1 MSNYNFNYAFNISGN
16 CNAVVAEISGGVENL
31 QRNLR
36 ATTSLW
42 DTFEGKILALNQ
54 FTQYV
59 GNLSQTLNETLAP
72 GAALNASLAD
82 LQAISGATG
91 RELETVERF
100 ARSTAR
106 EFGVS
111 ASGAVE
117 SYKLLLSQL
126 SPELTKN
133 TAAHRL

>member
-1 MSNYNFNYAFNISGN
+1 M
-16 CNAVVAEISGGVENL
+16 
-31 QRNLR
+31 

-82 LQAISGATG
+82 LQAISGAT
-91 RELETVERF
+91 
-100 ARSTAR
+100 
-106 EFGVS
+106 
-111 ASGAVE
+111 
-117 SYKLLLSQL
+117 
-126 SPELTKN
+126 
-133 TAAHRL
+133 

>member
-91 RELETVERF
+91 REL
-100 ARSTAR
+100 
-106 EFGVS
+106 
-111 ASGAVE
+111 
-117 SYKLLLSQL
+117 
-126 SPELTKN
+126 
-133 TAAHRL
+133 